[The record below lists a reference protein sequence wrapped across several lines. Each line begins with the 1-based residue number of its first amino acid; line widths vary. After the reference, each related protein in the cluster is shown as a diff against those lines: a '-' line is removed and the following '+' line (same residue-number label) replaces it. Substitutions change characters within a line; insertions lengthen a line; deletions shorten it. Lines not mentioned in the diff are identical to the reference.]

1 MKKESSTVPT
11 QNTEKTL
18 ALIAKLILQIG
29 IAASIV
35 LLLLGAYYYFVEW
48 AEETGMALF
57 IAIIPTF
64 CFSVI
69 SWSTLSVFC
78 NISNS
83 LKEINGKIASKQTNT
98 NN

>member
-11 QNTEKTL
+11 QNAERTL
-18 ALIAKLILQIG
+18 ALIAKLTLQIG

-35 LLLLGAYYYFVEW
+35 LLLLGVYYYFVEW
-48 AEETGMALF
+48 MAETGMALF
-57 IAIIPTF
+57 IAVIPTF

-69 SWSTLSVFC
+69 SGSTLSVFC

-83 LKEINGKIASKQTNT
+83 LKEIYGKISSNQTNT

>member
-1 MKKESSTVPT
+1 MKKASSKISTP
-11 QNTEKTL
+11 NAEKTL

-35 LLLLGAYYYFVEW
+35 LLLLGVYYYFVEW
-48 AEETGMALF
+48 EEETGMALF
-57 IAIIPTF
+57 IAVIPTF

-83 LKEINGKIASKQTNT
+83 LKEINGKIAPNK

>member
-1 MKKESSTVPT
+1 MKKASSKIFTPHA
-11 QNTEKTL
+11 EKTL

-29 IAASIV
+29 IAASII
-35 LLLLGAYYYFVEW
+35 LLLLGVYYYFIEW
-48 AEETGMALF
+48 EEETGMTLLLAV
-57 IAIIPTF
+57 IPAF

-69 SWSTLSVFC
+69 SWSTLNVFC

-83 LKEINGKIASKQTNT
+83 LKEINGKIASNQSDT

>member
-1 MKKESSTVPT
+1 MKKESLKTPT
-11 QNTEKTL
+11 QNAEKIL

-29 IAASIV
+29 IAASII
-35 LLLLGAYYYFVEW
+35 LLLLGVYCFFIEW
-48 AEETGMALF
+48 EKETGMTLF
-57 IAIIPTF
+57 IAVIPTL

-69 SWSTLSVFC
+69 SWATLSVFG

-83 LKEINGKIASKQTNT
+83 LKEINRKIVSSQTNT

>member
-1 MKKESSTVPT
+1 MKKESSKVSTL
-11 QNTEKTL
+11 NAEKTL

-29 IAASIV
+29 VAASII
-35 LLLLGAYYYFVEW
+35 LLLLGIYYYFIEW
-48 AEETGMALF
+48 EEETGMALF
-57 IAIIPTF
+57 IAVIPTF

>member
-1 MKKESSTVPT
+1 MKKELLKISA
-11 QNTEKTL
+11 QNAEKTL
-18 ALIAKLILQIG
+18 GIISKLILQIG

-83 LKEINGKIASKQTNT
+83 LKEINGKIAPKQTNT